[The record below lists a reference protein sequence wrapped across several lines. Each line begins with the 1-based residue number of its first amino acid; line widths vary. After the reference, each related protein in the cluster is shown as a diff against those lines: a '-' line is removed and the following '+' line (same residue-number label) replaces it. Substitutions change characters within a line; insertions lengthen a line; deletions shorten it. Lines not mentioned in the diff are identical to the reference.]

1 MESFNEVVNLVKEQ
15 IKEQISDI
23 AYNVWINVIEPV
35 KFEGNKAVLYIKT
48 PFQRDVLLKQYL
60 SKIEEAFEAVLGFPV
75 EVLIVTENEINT
87 YISDGDTAA
96 VPTLPTAEEPSA
108 APEVLPV
115 ASGSAQI
122 DEASGDNSGNYE
134 YTFDTFIVGPSNNF
148 AYAACKAITT
158 DNQIGSYNPLFIY
171 GPSGLGKTHLLSAIA
186 YEIKKNHPERNI
198 ISVSSETFTN
208 ELIAAISSRTIDA
221 FHNKY
226 RKADI
231 LLVDDIQF
239 ISGKESTQEE
249 FFHTFNE
256 LYKVGKQIV
265 LVSDRPPKDIKTLED
280 RLKNRFESGLLT
292 DISPPN
298 FETRIAIINRKA
310 DLLQIEIP
318 PDVTEYIA
326 NRLKTNIRQLEG
338 AVKKI
343 RAYKLFTGSPPSLNV
358 AQTVIKEILNDN
370 QPVPVTIERII
381 EEVAKTYSI
390 TPDDLRSKKR
400 AAQISYA
407 RQVAIYI
414 IKEVTQMSLE
424 LIGNEFGGRDH
435 STILYALRQVEQQIE
450 KEPHQKAIID
460 DIIKNI
466 KNK

>member
-1 MESFNEVVNLVKEQ
+1 MESFTEVVNLVKAI
-15 IKEQISDI
+15 IKDQISDT
-23 AYNVWINVIEPV
+23 AYNVWISVIEPV
-35 KFEGNKAVLYIKT
+35 KFENNQAVIQIKT
-48 PFQRDVLLKQYL
+48 PFQRDVLIKHYL
-60 SKIEEAFEAVLGFPV
+60 EKFENAFESVLGFPV
-75 EVLIVTENEINT
+75 EVVIVTENDLKNLVNEKDIPQPVEEQPPVLQPDYENT
-87 YISDGDTAA
+87 FG
-96 VPTLPTAEEPSA
+96 EP
-108 APEVLPV
+108 
-115 ASGSAQI
+115 
-122 DEASGDNSGNYE
+122 SGNYE
-134 YTFDTFIVGPSNNF
+134 FTFDTFIVGPSNNF

-158 DNQIGSYNPLFIY
+158 DNQIRSYNPLFIY
-171 GPSGLGKTHLLSAIA
+171 GPSGLGKTHLLTAISN
-186 YEIKKNHPERNI
+186 EIKKNHPERTI

-256 LYKVGKQIV
+256 LFLVGKQIV
-265 LVSDRPPKDIKTLED
+265 LTSDRPPKDIKTLED
-280 RLKNRFESGLLT
+280 RLKSRFESGLLT

-318 PDVTEYIA
+318 PDVTEFIA

-338 AVKKI
+338 AVKKLK
-343 RAYKLFTGSPPSLNV
+343 AYKLLAGSPPSITV

-370 QPVPVTIERII
+370 QPVPVTVERIM
-381 EEVAKTYSI
+381 EEVAKTYSV
-390 TPDDLRSKKR
+390 TVDDLRSKKR
-400 AAQISYA
+400 SQPLSYA

-414 IKEVTQMSLE
+414 IKEVTQMSLD
-424 LIGNEFGGRDH
+424 LIGNEFSGRDH
-435 STILYALRQVEQQIE
+435 STVSYALKQVEQQISTNAD
-450 KEPHQKAIID
+450 H
-460 DIIKNI
+460 
-466 KNK
+466 

>member
-1 MESFNEVVNLVKEQ
+1 M
-15 IKEQISDI
+15 
-23 AYNVWINVIEPV
+23 
-35 KFEGNKAVLYIKT
+35 
-48 PFQRDVLLKQYL
+48 
-60 SKIEEAFEAVLGFPV
+60 
-75 EVLIVTENEINT
+75 
-87 YISDGDTAA
+87 
-96 VPTLPTAEEPSA
+96 
-108 APEVLPV
+108 
-115 ASGSAQI
+115 
-122 DEASGDNSGNYE
+122 
-134 YTFDTFIVGPSNNF
+134 
-148 AYAACKAITT
+148 
-158 DNQIGSYNPLFIY
+158 
-171 GPSGLGKTHLLSAIA
+171 
-186 YEIKKNHPERNI
+186 
-198 ISVSSETFTN
+198 
-208 ELIAAISSRTIDA
+208 
-221 FHNKY
+221 
-226 RKADI
+226 
-231 LLVDDIQF
+231 
-239 ISGKESTQEE
+239 
-249 FFHTFNE
+249 
-256 LYKVGKQIV
+256 
-265 LVSDRPPKDIKTLED
+265 
-280 RLKNRFESGLLT
+280 KNRFESELLT
-292 DISPPN
+292 DNSPPN

-343 RAYKLFTGSPPSLNV
+343 RAYKLFTGSPPSINV

-435 STILYALRQVEQQIE
+435 STISYALRQVEQQIE

>member
-1 MESFNEVVNLVKEQ
+1 MESFTEVVNLVKAI
-15 IKEQISDI
+15 IKDQISDT
-23 AYNVWINVIEPV
+23 AYNVWISVIEPV
-35 KFEGNKAVLYIKT
+35 KFENNQAVIQIKT
-48 PFQRDVLLKQYL
+48 PFQRDVIKHYL
-60 SKIEEAFEAVLGFPV
+60 EKFENAFESVLGFPV
-75 EVLIVTENEINT
+75 EVVIVTENDLKNLVNEKDIPQPVEEQPPVLQPDYENT
-87 YISDGDTAA
+87 FG
-96 VPTLPTAEEPSA
+96 EP
-108 APEVLPV
+108 
-115 ASGSAQI
+115 
-122 DEASGDNSGNYE
+122 SGNYE
-134 YTFDTFIVGPSNNF
+134 FTFDTFIVGPSNNF

-158 DNQIGSYNPLFIY
+158 DNQIRSYNPLFIY
-171 GPSGLGKTHLLSAIA
+171 GPSGLGKTHLLTAISN
-186 YEIKKNHPERNI
+186 EIKKNHPERTI

-256 LYKVGKQIV
+256 LFLVGKQIV
-265 LVSDRPPKDIKTLED
+265 LTSDRPPKDIKTLED
-280 RLKNRFESGLLT
+280 RLKSRFESGLLT

-318 PDVTEYIA
+318 PDVTEFIA

-338 AVKKI
+338 AVKKLK
-343 RAYKLFTGSPPSLNV
+343 AYKLLAGSPPSITV

-370 QPVPVTIERII
+370 QPVPVTVERIM
-381 EEVAKTYSI
+381 EEVAKTYSV
-390 TPDDLRSKKR
+390 TVDDLRSKKR
-400 AAQISYA
+400 SQPLSYA

-414 IKEVTQMSLE
+414 IKEVTQMSLD
-424 LIGNEFGGRDH
+424 LIGNEFSGRDH
-435 STILYALRQVEQQIE
+435 STVSYALKQVEQQISTNA
-450 KEPHQKAIID
+450 HQKAIID

-466 KNK
+466 QNK

>member
-1 MESFNEVVNLVKEQ
+1 MESFTEVVNLVKAI
-15 IKEQISDI
+15 IKDQISDT
-23 AYNVWINVIEPV
+23 AYNVWISVIEPV
-35 KFEGNKAVLYIKT
+35 KFENNQAVIQIKT
-48 PFQRDVLLKQYL
+48 PFQRDVLIKHYL
-60 SKIEEAFEAVLGFPV
+60 ENFENAFESVLGFPV
-75 EVLIVTENEINT
+75 EVVIVTENDLKNLVNEKDIPQPVEEQPPVLQPDYENT
-87 YISDGDTAA
+87 FG
-96 VPTLPTAEEPSA
+96 EP
-108 APEVLPV
+108 
-115 ASGSAQI
+115 
-122 DEASGDNSGNYE
+122 SGNYE
-134 YTFDTFIVGPSNNF
+134 FTFDTFIVGPSNNF

-158 DNQIGSYNPLFIY
+158 DNQIRSYNPLFIY
-171 GPSGLGKTHLLSAIA
+171 GPSGLGKTHLLTAISN
-186 YEIKKNHPERNI
+186 EIKKNHPERTI

-256 LYKVGKQIV
+256 LFLVGKQIV
-265 LVSDRPPKDIKTLED
+265 LTSDRPPKDIKTLED
-280 RLKNRFESGLLT
+280 RLKSRFESGLLT

-318 PDVTEYIA
+318 PDVTEFIA

-338 AVKKI
+338 AVKKLK
-343 RAYKLFTGSPPSLNV
+343 AYKLLAGSPPSITV

-370 QPVPVTIERII
+370 QPVPVTVERIM
-381 EEVAKTYSI
+381 EEVAKTYSV
-390 TPDDLRSKKR
+390 TVDDLRSKKR
-400 AAQISYA
+400 SQPLSYA

-414 IKEVTQMSLE
+414 IKEVTQMSLD
-424 LIGNEFGGRDH
+424 LIGNEFSGRDH
-435 STILYALRQVEQQIE
+435 STVSYALKQVEQQISTNA
-450 KEPHQKAIID
+450 HQKAIID

-466 KNK
+466 QNK

>member
-1 MESFNEVVNLVKEQ
+1 MESFTEVVNLVKAI
-15 IKEQISDI
+15 IKDQISDT
-23 AYNVWINVIEPV
+23 AYNVWIKVIEPV
-35 KFEGNKAVLYIKT
+35 RFENNQAVIQIKT
-48 PFQRDVLLKQYL
+48 PFQRDVLIKHYL
-60 SKIEEAFEAVLGFPV
+60 EKFEAAFEAVLGFPV
-75 EVLIVTENEINT
+75 EVLIVTEDEFK
-87 YISDGDTAA
+87 SMVDEKDLPQAA
-96 VPTLPTAEEPSA
+96 LTDQPSLPNATVQPGYDDAFGEP
-108 APEVLPV
+108 
-115 ASGSAQI
+115 
-122 DEASGDNSGNYE
+122 SGNYE
-134 YTFDTFIVGPSNNF
+134 FTFDTFIVGPSNNF

-158 DNQIGSYNPLFIY
+158 DNQIRSYNPLFIY
-171 GPSGLGKTHLLSAIA
+171 GPSGLGKTHLLTAISN
-186 YEIKKNHPERNI
+186 EIKKNHPERTI

-208 ELIAAISSRTIDA
+208 ELIAAISSRNIDA

-256 LYKVGKQIV
+256 LFLVGKQIV
-265 LVSDRPPKDIKTLED
+265 LTSDRPPKDIKTLED
-280 RLKNRFESGLLT
+280 RLKSRFESCLLT

-318 PDVTEYIA
+318 PDVTEFIA

-338 AVKKI
+338 AVKKLK
-343 RAYKLFTGSPPSLNV
+343 AYKLLAGSPPSITV

-370 QPVPVTIERII
+370 QPVPVTVERIM
-381 EEVAKTYSI
+381 EEVAKTYSV
-390 TPDDLRSKKR
+390 TVDDLRSKKR
-400 AAQISYA
+400 SQPLSYA

-414 IKEVTQMSLE
+414 IKEVTQMSLD
-424 LIGNEFGGRDH
+424 LIGNEFSGRDH
-435 STILYALRQVEQQIE
+435 STVSYALKQVEQQISTNA
-450 KEPHQKAIID
+450 HQKAIID

-466 KNK
+466 QNK

>member
-1 MESFNEVVNLVKEQ
+1 MESFTEVVNLVKAI
-15 IKEQISDI
+15 IKDQISDT
-23 AYNVWINVIEPV
+23 AYNVWISVIEPV
-35 KFEGNKAVLYIKT
+35 KFENNQAVIQIKT
-48 PFQRDVLLKQYL
+48 PFQRDVLIKHYL
-60 SKIEEAFEAVLGFPV
+60 EKFENAFESVLGFPV
-75 EVLIVTENEINT
+75 EVVIVTENDLKNLVNEKDIPQPVEEQPPVLQPDYENT
-87 YISDGDTAA
+87 FG
-96 VPTLPTAEEPSA
+96 EP
-108 APEVLPV
+108 
-115 ASGSAQI
+115 
-122 DEASGDNSGNYE
+122 SGNYE
-134 YTFDTFIVGPSNNF
+134 FTFDTFIVGPSNNF

-158 DNQIGSYNPLFIY
+158 DNQIRSYNPLFIY
-171 GPSGLGKTHLLSAIA
+171 GPSGLGKTHLLTAISN
-186 YEIKKNHPERNI
+186 EIKKNHPERTI
-198 ISVSSETFTN
+198 ISVSSETFMN

-256 LYKVGKQIV
+256 LFLVGKQIV
-265 LVSDRPPKDIKTLED
+265 LTSDRPPKDIKTLED
-280 RLKNRFESGLLT
+280 RLKSRFESGLLT

-318 PDVTEYIA
+318 PDVTEFIA

-338 AVKKI
+338 AVKKLK
-343 RAYKLFTGSPPSLNV
+343 AYKLLAGSPPSITV

-370 QPVPVTIERII
+370 QPVPVTVERIM
-381 EEVAKTYSI
+381 EEVAKTYSV
-390 TPDDLRSKKR
+390 TVDDLRSKKR
-400 AAQISYA
+400 SQPLSYA

-414 IKEVTQMSLE
+414 IKEVTQMSLD
-424 LIGNEFGGRDH
+424 LIGNEFSGRDH
-435 STILYALRQVEQQIE
+435 STVSYALKQVEQQISTNA
-450 KEPHQKAIID
+450 HQKAIID

-466 KNK
+466 QNK

>member
-60 SKIEEAFEAVLGFPV
+60 SKIEDAFEAVLGFPV
-75 EVLIVTENEINT
+75 EVLIITENEINS
-87 YISDGDTAA
+87 YIKED
-96 VPTLPTAEEPSA
+96 EPQEALSA
-108 APEVLPV
+108 SFIEPEKTPDILPV
-115 ASGSAQI
+115 NSGMDHMEDA
-122 DEASGDNSGNYE
+122 AGDNSGNYE
-134 YTFDTFIVGPSNNF
+134 YPFDTFIVGPSNNF

-231 LLVDDIQF
+231 LLLDDIQF
-239 ISGKESTQEE
+239 SSGKESTQEE
-249 FFHTFNE
+249 FFYTFNE

-343 RAYKLFTGSPPSLNV
+343 RAYKLFTGSPPSINV

-435 STILYALRQVEQQIE
+435 STISYALRQVEQQIE

>member
-1 MESFNEVVNLVKEQ
+1 MESFTEVVNLVKAI
-15 IKEQISDI
+15 IKDQISDT
-23 AYNVWINVIEPV
+23 AYNVWISVIEPV
-35 KFEGNKAVLYIKT
+35 KFENNQAVIQIKT
-48 PFQRDVLLKQYL
+48 PFQRDVLIKHYL
-60 SKIEEAFEAVLGFPV
+60 EKFENAFESVLGFPV
-75 EVLIVTENEINT
+75 EVVIVTENDLKNLVNEKDIPQPVEEQPPVLQPDYENT
-87 YISDGDTAA
+87 FG
-96 VPTLPTAEEPSA
+96 EP
-108 APEVLPV
+108 
-115 ASGSAQI
+115 
-122 DEASGDNSGNYE
+122 SGNYE
-134 YTFDTFIVGPSNNF
+134 FTFDTFIVGPSNNF

-158 DNQIGSYNPLFIY
+158 DNQIRSYNPLFIY
-171 GPSGLGKTHLLSAIA
+171 GPSGLGKTHLLTAISN
-186 YEIKKNHPERNI
+186 EIKKNHPERTI

-256 LYKVGKQIV
+256 LFLVGKQIV
-265 LVSDRPPKDIKTLED
+265 LTSDRPPKDIKTLED
-280 RLKNRFESGLLT
+280 RLKSRFESGLLT

-318 PDVTEYIA
+318 PDVTEFIA

-338 AVKKI
+338 AVKKHK
-343 RAYKLFTGSPPSLNV
+343 AYKLLAGSPPSITV

-370 QPVPVTIERII
+370 QPVPVTVERIM
-381 EEVAKTYSI
+381 EEVAKTYSV
-390 TPDDLRSKKR
+390 TVDDLRSKKR
-400 AAQISYA
+400 SQPLSYA

-414 IKEVTQMSLE
+414 IKEVTQMSLD
-424 LIGNEFGGRDH
+424 LIGNEFSGRDH
-435 STILYALRQVEQQIE
+435 STVSYALKQVEQQISTNA
-450 KEPHQKAIID
+450 HQKAIID

-466 KNK
+466 QNK